1 MRRIVSALS
10 LFFLAISPALAAE
23 DAAPNPPPDAGAADS
38 SAADSTAPAASA
50 PAAAPESTPAPE
62 SLPAPES
69 TGAPENAAPPAA
81 AAMPAEAQ
89 PPFGLKWGMH
99 VNDLSSLGIKVAST
113 STSGNIV
120 VVNVKELPNAF
131 PDTDAVNMLFDR
143 QLGLVKVRWTSTA
156 VAGDPNGSQGR
167 SKYVEMK
174 KTVVETRG
182 NPSDETL
189 VVGARLFDQ
198 EDEFY
203 QCLTYEGCGV
213 WSALWEEKPSGGVLL
228 SVEGLGPGQGY
239 VQLDFESADWQ
250 KVAGAAK

>member
-1 MRRIVSALS
+1 MRRIVSALG
-10 LFFLAISPALAAE
+10 LFFLAVSPALAAD
-23 DAAPNPPPDAGAADS
+23 DAAPNPPPDA
-38 SAADSTAPAASA
+38 SAPESSA
-50 PAAAPESTPAPE
+50 PAPAPESMPAPDAAPAPQATPAPE
-62 SLPAPES
+62 S
-69 TGAPENAAPPAA
+69 AAPAA

-156 VAGDPNGSQGR
+156 VASDPNGSQGR

-203 QCLTYEGCGV
+203 QCLSYEGCGV

>member
-1 MRRIVSALS
+1 MRAIVSALG

-23 DAAPNPPPDAGAADS
+23 DAAPNPPPDA
-38 SAADSTAPAASA
+38 SARDLSAPDLSA

-81 AAMPAEAQ
+81 AAIPAEAQ

-156 VAGDPNGSQGR
+156 VTGDPNGSQGR
-167 SKYVEMK
+167 SKYGEMK

>member
-1 MRRIVSALS
+1 MRAIVSALS
-10 LFFLAISPALAAE
+10 LFFLAMSPALAAD
-23 DAAPNPPPDAGAADS
+23 DAAPSPPPDA
-38 SAADSTAPAASA
+38 SAPDASA
-50 PAAAPESTPAPE
+50 PAAVPESAPAPEAMPAPE

-69 TGAPENAAPPAA
+69 TGAPENAASP

-131 PDTDAVNMLFDR
+131 PDTNAVNMLFDR

-156 VAGDPNGSQGR
+156 VAGDPTGSQGR
-167 SKYVEMK
+167 SKYFEMK

-203 QCLTYEGCGV
+203 QCLAYEGCGV

-250 KVAGAAK
+250 KVAGAAQ